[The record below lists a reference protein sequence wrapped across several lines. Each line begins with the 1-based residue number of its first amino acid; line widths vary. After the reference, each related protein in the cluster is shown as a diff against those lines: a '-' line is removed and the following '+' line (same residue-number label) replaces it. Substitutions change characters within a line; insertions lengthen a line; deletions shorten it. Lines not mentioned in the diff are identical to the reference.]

1 MIRNKKERILR
12 AATANVFFDRDVAKK
27 TFRSTNVAVLNNIMR
42 TAKNMLNPVERGLYS
57 AYTEKELNLLEKLQD
72 SLTNG
77 RMVTI
82 EGKKVNGD
90 DILRKGTVR
99 ELKPTKDNEL
109 IVLFNDSLNSG
120 IRSLKFNNIKK
131 VTIQKPRKF
140 QQ

>member
-1 MIRNKKERILR
+1 
-12 AATANVFFDRDVAKK
+12 
-27 TFRSTNVAVLNNIMR
+27 MR

-99 ELKPTKDNEL
+99 ELKPNKENEL

-131 VTIQKPRKF
+131 VTTQKPRKF

>member
-12 AATANVFFDRDVAKK
+12 AATANVFFDRDVEKK

-99 ELKPTKDNEL
+99 ELKPNKENEL

-131 VTIQKPRKF
+131 VTTQKPRKF